1 MAVAGTAEE
10 FVQYATRPILN
21 ALFLVAPS
29 IIRFC
34 KASHAA
40 YKKLPMMHVRLIA
53 GTILCFFGGFYPTFF
68 AALQAAEHG
77 GLDTVGR
84 ALSALSEEVIIIVN
98 ENEKDDKVDA
108 NKNGKADVVELDG
121 GELLRRKVKLVL
133 TKMNP
138 EKVNDALATIYKVW
152 ISVLAVLTIQ
162 FARTIAL
169 ALTLSDFSKKFADR
183 ALLPIVER
191 ATPKEYRRW
200 CPVLL
205 DWLCKSIGIS
215 IAWKIQTVL
224 SAFASAMAGGLI
236 MSRAMLHVFFKGRKD
251 HEETNVDEL
260 ASCAFAAIGFYFQ
273 YSRSFAVPFPLNFF
287 LLPVE
292 LADHCIRWVVTK

>member
-1 MAVAGTAEE
+1 M
-10 FVQYATRPILN
+10 
-21 ALFLVAPS
+21 
-29 IIRFC
+29 
-34 KASHAA
+34 
-40 YKKLPMMHVRLIA
+40 
-53 GTILCFFGGFYPTFF
+53 
-68 AALQAAEHG
+68 
-77 GLDTVGR
+77 
-84 ALSALSEEVIIIVN
+84 IIVN

-108 NKNGKADVVELDG
+108 NKDGKADVVELDG

-138 EKVNDALATIYKVW
+138 EKVNDALASIYKGTFVLGDGAIVSLDFAYIIIPFYPILTPPPTSFNAPVW

-162 FARTIAL
+162 FARTVAL

-183 ALLPIVER
+183 TLLPIVER
-191 ATPKEYRRW
+191 ATPKEYRVSGRLTLAEMRLFVAFFEPSCFCFFVPISHSTFALPSKRW

-251 HEETNVDEL
+251 HEETNVDEV
-260 ASCAFAAIGFYFQ
+260 ASYAFAAIGFYIQ
-273 YSRSFAVPFPLNFF
+273 YSMSFAVPFPLNVF

-292 LADHCIRWVVTK
+292 LADYCLRWAVTKQ